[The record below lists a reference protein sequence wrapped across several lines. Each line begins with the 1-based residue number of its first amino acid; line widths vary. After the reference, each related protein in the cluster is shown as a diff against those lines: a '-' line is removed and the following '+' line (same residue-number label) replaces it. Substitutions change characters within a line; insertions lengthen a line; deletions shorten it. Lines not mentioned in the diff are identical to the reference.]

1 MDAYC
6 LRPEELPDLSIEN
19 LGPATI
25 DSSLLRGRSRFI
37 DDGERILLCSLV
49 GVTGGEEGRSTPAI
63 AGFATAGLPMLEV
76 AGPRRKIFFD
86 PKELTCGVVTCGGLC
101 PGLNDVV
108 RTITLGLIWQ
118 YGVKE
123 VLGFRYGYAG
133 LSSKAPVPPVVLT
146 PELVDEI
153 HLKGGDIL
161 SSSRGPQDPE
171 DMVNNLEKRGV
182 ALLFVI
188 GGDGTLRGAS
198 GIVKVIKKRGLK
210 ISVIGVPKTIDNDI
224 FGIERSFGFSTAV
237 EASRS
242 AILTAH
248 AEAKGAWNGVG
259 LVKLMGRESGFI
271 AAYATLANSDVNFC
285 FIPEVPF
292 VLEGENGFLRALEK
306 RLDRKH
312 HAVIVVAEGVGEAPA
327 LRRSILRR
335 TPKDETTG
343 GEEGLAE
350 KGRSTPAIAACPP
363 NTLGRRGFATA
374 GSAAMTDA
382 SGNVVMD
389 DIGIML
395 KERITKYFKERRKP
409 ISLKYIDPS
418 YMIRS
423 LPADSNDS
431 AFCLMLGQ
439 NAVHAGMSG
448 RTNMVIGYWNQYFVH
463 IPISLAIL
471 KRKKVDP
478 DGHLWQTV
486 VETTG
491 QAKSLSAE

>member
-6 LRPEELPDLSIEN
+6 LRPEEIPDLNIEK
-19 LGPATI
+19 LGEATI
-25 DSSLLRGRSRFI
+25 DSPRLQSRSRFI
-37 DDGERILLCSLV
+37 DDSEKILLCSH
-49 GVTGGEEGRSTPAI
+49 TEELKDYESSGRAP
-63 AGFATAGLPMLEV
+63 PMLEV

-86 PKELTCGVVTCGGLC
+86 PQKLSCGVVTCGGLC
-101 PGLNDVV
+101 PGLNDMV
-108 RTITLGLIWQ
+108 RTITLSLIWQ

-133 LSSKAPVPPVVLT
+133 LSSKAPAPPVALT

-171 DMVNNLEKRGV
+171 DMVDNLAKREIG
-182 ALLFVI
+182 LLVVI
-188 GGDGTLRGAS
+188 GGDGTLRGAAS
-198 GIVKVIKKRGLK
+198 IIEVIKKRGLK

-224 FGIERSFGFSTAV
+224 CGIERSFGFSTAV
-237 EASRS
+237 EASRL

-259 LVKLMGRESGFI
+259 LVQLMGRESGFI

-285 FIPEVPF
+285 FIPEAPF
-292 VLEGENGFLRALEK
+292 VLDGENGFLRALEQ

-312 HAVIVVAEGVGEAPA
+312 HAVIVVAEGVEEA
-327 LRRSILRR
+327 
-335 TPKDETTG
+335 
-343 GEEGLAE
+343 LAD
-350 KGRSTPAIAACPP
+350 KGDMEIR
-363 NTLGRRGFATA
+363 
-374 GSAAMTDA
+374 DA
-382 SGNVVMD
+382 SGNVVLED
-389 DIGIML
+389 VGVML
-395 KERITKYFKERRKP
+395 KERITEYFKERGKP

-478 DGHLWQTV
+478 EGHLWQTV
-486 VETTG
+486 LGTTG
-491 QAKSLSAE
+491 QGRGPAAG